1 MLDVNI
7 FILRTKA
14 LLNMILEFAF
24 VVFLLTSPISPSP
37 QILANIISQDGDST
51 GSVFADAELP
61 DCIDSL
67 PKDETQDISFNSQYP
82 KRTLDSVGNSDVA
95 WSLEDNS
102 DQVTTP
108 LTFDR
113 AGARYADTIAIEP
126 EPMPECIDSHPFCCS
141 FNDDKDQFGEKSLH
155 EDYDCFDPTDL
166 KRTGKDCYDQGATRP
181 NQIPWRKRWH
191 CCKDRVKQKHRIGD
205 ETRETWI
212 GLQCD
217 KKNVGNGVQD
227 NAVPANAV
235 PAKKDMCRIRNR

>member
-1 MLDVNI
+1 
-7 FILRTKA
+7 
-14 LLNMILEFAF
+14 MILEFAF
-24 VVFLLTSPISPSP
+24 VVFVLTSPISPSP
-37 QILANIISQDGDST
+37 QNLANIIIQDGDST

-95 WSLEDNS
+95 WSLENNG

-113 AGARYADTIAIEP
+113 AGEPYADTIAIEP
-126 EPMPECIDSHPFCCS
+126 EPMPECINSHPFCCS
-141 FNDDKDQFGEKSLH
+141 FNEDEDQFGEKSLH
-155 EDYDCFDPTDL
+155 EDYDCFDPNEL
-166 KRTGKDCYDQGATRP
+166 KRTGKDCYDHGVTRP
-181 NQIPWRKRWH
+181 NQAPWRKRWH
-191 CCKDRVKQKHRIGD
+191 CCTDRVKQTHRIGD

-212 GLQCD
+212 GIQCD
-217 KKNVGNGVQD
+217 KKTVRDRVQD

-235 PAKKDMCRIRNR
+235 PAKKDMCRIRYHR